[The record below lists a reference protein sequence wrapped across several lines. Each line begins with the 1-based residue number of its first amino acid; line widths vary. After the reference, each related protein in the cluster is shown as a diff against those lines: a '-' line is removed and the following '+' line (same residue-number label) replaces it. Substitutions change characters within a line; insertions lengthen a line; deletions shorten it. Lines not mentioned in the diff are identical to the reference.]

1 MRSILK
7 GASWT
12 LKCGENGRLIEPE
25 EWPQCRDAKLCT
37 NIPNAPANSNLQN
50 PDVTSVKEY
59 QYARYPCKADGK
71 FVVDSESEASAFELQ
86 CPLGGSF
93 AGDNDITWP
102 LCLVSH
108 CIDLP
113 SINGFSKKTSQPV
126 AVGNAAEYECITSGQ
141 VNDFGENSVL
151 ENSFDYPSHFPTFFQ
166 ERFSISSV

>member
-1 MRSILK
+1 MRSVSK

-59 QYARYPCKADGK
+59 QYAEYPCKADGK
-71 FVVDSESEASAFELQ
+71 FGVDSSTTFQLQ
-86 CPLGGSF
+86 CPQGGAF
-93 AGDNDITWP
+93 ADEDDITWP

-113 SINGFSKKTSQPV
+113 SINGFSHKDSQPV
-126 AVGNAAEYECITSGQ
+126 PVGNAAEYECITTGQ
-141 VNDFGENSVL
+141 VNDMGKIIMLPLGKYRAFENTV
-151 ENSFDYPSHFPTFFQ
+151 F
-166 ERFSISSV
+166 

>member
-1 MRSILK
+1 MRLFARFSNTVLLTIKCTFFEINFSK

-71 FVVDSESEASAFELQ
+71 FSNSESEAATAFELQ

-151 ENSFDYPSHFPTFFQ
+151 E
-166 ERFSISSV
+166 